1 MTAHARRESLGQ
13 EMTSVV
19 SQEWLS
25 GQPQAGAAG
34 AFVLR
39 DAGTHGVGAV
49 TADEP
54 PILISD
60 HRPELDARHAMWAAD
75 GQGCVSRQWVL
86 LHTSK
91 GDWHAGF
98 QTPRP
103 VILMKNKGSW
113 DSRIDIELKPA
124 PRFRHACRQAGRSD
138 NQTETT
144 SLVSAGEKATAT
156 PDSMSHGTP
165 VE

>member
-1 MTAHARRESLGQ
+1 MTAHARRESLGH

-19 SQEWLS
+19 GQERLS

-34 AFVLR
+34 ALILGH
-39 DAGTHGVGAV
+39 AGANCVGAV

-54 PILISD
+54 PILICD

-103 VILMKNKGSW
+103 VILMKTKGSLGATRVSNRNPRR
-113 DSRIDIELKPA
+113 DFGRRADRRAGRGRSQKRPAAFSTGQKTKA
-124 PRFRHACRQAGRSD
+124 PRTH
-138 NQTETT
+138 
-144 SLVSAGEKATAT
+144 
-156 PDSMSHGTP
+156 
-165 VE
+165 